1 MVGRYICALPS
12 DEELQVFEEK
22 INYSFTNY
30 TLSREALQVSNG
42 FNGDGNKGLALIGD
56 SILDLII
63 VISGRKKNKTKG
75 EISEMIQL
83 KASNAALAKQG
94 FVLGID
100 RFIVKNPSQIEIMPK
115 VMATTM
121 EAIVGAVYIDCNEQI
136 QPCEDVMT
144 ALGLS
149 WSE

>member
-42 FNGDGNKGLALIGD
+42 FNGDGNKDLALIGD

-75 EISEMIQL
+75 
-83 KASNAALAKQG
+83 KRFTLATS
-94 FVLGID
+94 LY
-100 RFIVKNPSQIEIMPK
+100 FIP
-115 VMATTM
+115 
-121 EAIVGAVYIDCNEQI
+121 
-136 QPCEDVMT
+136 
-144 ALGLS
+144 
-149 WSE
+149 